1 MTNQSMPTSDK
12 TILEVKNISVSFGGV
27 KPVQD
32 VSFKIAENS
41 FTSVIGPN
49 GAGKTS
55 LFNLISGMNKINTG
69 EIIFN
74 GEAIHSIHTH
84 KIAQKGLIRTFQGAK
99 IIKRLT
105 VAENLMMAVQGNP
118 GDNLSGFFRKKARRE
133 FEESARAEA
142 LRRLDQVGLIKFAD
156 EYAGILSGGQRKL
169 LDLSRALM
177 AKPSMLLLDEPF
189 AGVNPTLV
197 EKLLTVLAQLRKE
210 HAMTFLL
217 IEHDLETVM
226 NISDRV
232 IVMADGK
239 IIADGLPNSI
249 YENELVIDA
258 YLGSRRKDAQM
269 TNHGSGEILF
279 SIEDLQG
286 GYGDIQI
293 LNGVNIKVP
302 EKSIVTIVGPNGA
315 GKSTILKAIYGIANV
330 TAGKVTLRKGSG
342 LVDVL
347 ATKPHNLS
355 RVGVGYVP
363 QIENI
368 FPALSI
374 DENLEVGFV
383 DFEDNNMNDIRDDLY
398 SRYPDLKK
406 RFKDRAGT
414 LSGGQRQMLAMARA
428 LMSSPNILL
437 LDEPSAG
444 LAPALV
450 DQLFDELVKINE
462 TGVSI
467 LMVEQNARRALAIS
481 DYGYVLDM
489 GRNRHEGI
497 GANLVN
503 DPEIV
508 GIYLGKK

>member
-1 MTNQSMPTSDK
+1 MTNAGTNQA
-12 TILEVKNISVSFGGV
+12 L
-27 KPVQD
+27 
-32 VSFKIAENS
+32 
-41 FTSVIGPN
+41 FT
-49 GAGKTS
+49 
-55 LFNLISGMNKINTG
+55 
-69 EIIFN
+69 
-74 GEAIHSIHTH
+74 
-84 KIAQKGLIRTFQGAK
+84 
-99 IIKRLT
+99 
-105 VAENLMMAVQGNP
+105 
-118 GDNLSGFFRKKARRE
+118 
-133 FEESARAEA
+133 
-142 LRRLDQVGLIKFAD
+142 
-156 EYAGILSGGQRKL
+156 
-169 LDLSRALM
+169 
-177 AKPSMLLLDEPF
+177 
-189 AGVNPTLV
+189 
-197 EKLLTVLAQLRKE
+197 
-210 HAMTFLL
+210 
-217 IEHDLETVM
+217 
-226 NISDRV
+226 
-232 IVMADGK
+232 
-239 IIADGLPNSI
+239 
-249 YENELVIDA
+249 
-258 YLGSRRKDAQM
+258 
-269 TNHGSGEILF
+269 
-279 SIEDLQG
+279 IEDLQG

-293 LNGVNIKVP
+293 LNGVNIQVP
-302 EKSIVTIVGPNGA
+302 DKSIVTIVGPNGA

-383 DFEDNNMNDIRDDLY
+383 DFEDNNMDEIRDDLY
-398 SRYPDLKK
+398 QRYPDLKK